1 MSVITISRQLGSNG
15 KVIGELIAEKLGYRF
30 FDKKSVAEIGK
41 ANGLNASLFE
51 GIDEKPT
58 NSFLYALVMGL
69 QSGKGLYYQ
78 YNDVLNGDNFFR
90 IQADIIKEIAEGGN
104 CVIMGRC
111 ADYILRMRPDLVKF
125 FIYAD
130 SSARVQNIMER
141 NGVSEKEACSA
152 ISKADKRRANYYNF
166 YTNHSW
172 GNVEN
177 YDLALNV
184 TNLSKEDAAE
194 LLIDFIKLKNK

>member
-1 MSVITISRQLGSNG
+1 
-15 KVIGELIAEKLGYRF
+15 
-30 FDKKSVAEIGK
+30 
-41 ANGLNASLFE
+41 
-51 GIDEKPT
+51 
-58 NSFLYALVMGL
+58 MGL

-90 IQADIIKEIAEGGN
+90 IQANIIKEIADGSN

-111 ADYILRMRPDLVKF
+111 ADYILRNRTDLVKF
-125 FIYAD
+125 FICAD
-130 SSARVQNIMER
+130 SSARIETIMNR
-141 NGVSEKEACSA
+141 NNVSEKEACSA

-166 YTNHSW
+166 YTNHTW
-172 GNVEN
+172 GAVEN

-194 LLIDFIKLKNK
+194 LLIDYINLKNK

>member
-15 KVIGELIAEKLGYRF
+15 KLIGKLIAEKLGYRF
-30 FDKKSVAEIGK
+30 FDKKSIADIGK

-58 NSFLYALVMGL
+58 NSFLYALVMGV

-78 YNDVLNGDNFFR
+78 YNDVLNGDNVFR
-90 IQADIIKEIAEGGN
+90 IQADIIKEIAEGGD

-111 ADYILRMRPDLVKF
+111 ADYILRNREDLVKF

-130 SSARVQNIMER
+130 SAVRIKNITER
-141 NGVSEKEACSA
+141 DGVSEKEACSA

-172 GNVEN
+172 GSVEN

-184 TNLSKEDAAE
+184 TDMTKETAAE
-194 LLIDFIKLKNK
+194 LLLDYLKLRNK